1 MELLGG
7 GEDEEGEKGGLELGV
22 EVPLAFLAILVHIVA
37 GHLLE
42 QRAEKGKHVVLLSE
56 GIIAIGMGTWS
67 QGREGGRKGVV
78 AERAERQEIPA

>member
-1 MELLGG
+1 MKLGG

-42 QRAEKGKHVVLLSE
+42 QRAEKGKHVVLLIE
-56 GIIAIGMGTWS
+56 GIIAIGMGKWT
-67 QGREGGRKGVV
+67 QEREGREGGREGGGSG
-78 AERAERQEIPA
+78 